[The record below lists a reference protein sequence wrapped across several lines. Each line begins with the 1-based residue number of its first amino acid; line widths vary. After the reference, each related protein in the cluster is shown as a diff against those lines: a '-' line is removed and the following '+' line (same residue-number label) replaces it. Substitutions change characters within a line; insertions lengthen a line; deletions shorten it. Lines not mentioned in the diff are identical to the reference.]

1 MEILECKTDIG
12 LIRNHNED
20 CVLAISHPKNKNFKL
35 LIAADG
41 MGGRADGEIA
51 SKYITESIEQWFLK
65 KSVKSLNNNDK
76 IIKLLKDYIMK
87 LNDNL
92 IKKYGSNHLGTTL
105 TLSLVNKKQTIILNV
120 GDSRTYIYKNKK
132 LIQITDDNSDVW
144 DYYKYGNVKKDDLR
158 YFANNSLI
166 NACIGLCKELCI
178 ISTYVIE
185 NDYEMLL
192 LFTDGVTDLIT
203 DKKIKKII
211 NRTKKTNLLEK
222 IINEAVNV
230 NQHLFV
236 PIRLKSK
243 YLANYIVPFKG
254 RDNASGAIYI
264 KNV

>member
-1 MEILECKTDIG
+1 M
-12 LIRNHNED
+12 
-20 CVLAISHPKNKNFKL
+20 
-35 LIAADG
+35 
-41 MGGRADGEIA
+41 
-51 SKYITESIEQWFLK
+51 
-65 KSVKSLNNNDK
+65 
-76 IIKLLKDYIMK
+76 
-87 LNDNL
+87 
-92 IKKYGSNHLGTTL
+92 
-105 TLSLVNKKQTIILNV
+105 
-120 GDSRTYIYKNKK
+120 
-132 LIQITDDNSDVW
+132 
-144 DYYKYGNVKKDDLR
+144 
-158 YFANNSLI
+158 I

>member
-12 LIRNHNED
+12 LIRKHNED
-20 CVLAISHPKNKNFKL
+20 CVLAINHSKNKNFKL

-51 SKYITESIEQWFLK
+51 SKYIVNSLKQWFLN
-65 KSVKSLNNNDK
+65 KSVKTLNDNNK
-76 IIKLLKDYIMK
+76 ISQLLEEYIMK

-105 TLSLVNKKQTIILNV
+105 TLALVNKKQTIILNV

-132 LIQITDDNSDVW
+132 LIQITDDDSDVW
-144 DYYKYGNVKKDDLR
+144 NYYKYGEVNKDDLR

-166 NACIGLCKELCI
+166 NACVGLCKELCK

-203 DKKIKKII
+203 DKKIKHLI
-211 NRTKKTNLLEK
+211 RKTPENKLLEK
-222 IINEAVNV
+222 IINEAVYV
-230 NQHLFV
+230 DQHLFV

-243 YLANYIVPFKG
+243 YLANYIIPFKG